1 ANGRKPA
8 DRPYP
13 QGSAVRALL
22 AGGVEGDRAARG
34 RDRPPRGQGDDAR
47 GSAGPRVLRPARGD
61 GGRQE
66 EPPASEHARTGRLL
80 RRDRARLARAE
91 DGDRDRDVSGARAR
105 DHRPLVQTPARR
117 RATGSDQGDG
127 GDGGA
132 PRPGNALEASQD
144 RAEAFGERV
153 GNLLAERCGVLVRAR
168 RFARL
173 REQAFEVELERAPL
187 TGKDAGVEL
196 AEDSGRGP
204 CRLAG
209 MEDRVFTAL
218 ESRLGLERLVEGLD
232 DAFRAC
238 ETAFRDGGDMQ
249 PL

>member
-1 ANGRKPA
+1 MIRRPPRSTLFPYTTLFRSRPTTASETTRKTLTSSAYESRHRLVLDSLCAIGRKPE

-34 RDRPPRGQGDDAR
+34 RDRPPRRQGDDAR

-105 DHRPLVQTPARR
+105 
-117 RATGSDQGDG
+117 
-127 GDGGA
+127 
-132 PRPGNALEASQD
+132 
-144 RAEAFGERV
+144 
-153 GNLLAERCGVLVRAR
+153 
-168 RFARL
+168 
-173 REQAFEVELERAPL
+173 
-187 TGKDAGVEL
+187 
-196 AEDSGRGP
+196 
-204 CRLAG
+204 
-209 MEDRVFTAL
+209 
-218 ESRLGLERLVEGLD
+218 
-232 DAFRAC
+232 
-238 ETAFRDGGDMQ
+238 
-249 PL
+249 